1 MIISPY
7 ILDLKMYIRLV
18 RKTLFFMFLRKLYT
32 VNPKKSAEFKS

>member
-18 RKTLFFMFLRKLYT
+18 RKTSFFMFLRKLYT
-32 VNPKKSAEFKS
+32 ANQKKLELKS